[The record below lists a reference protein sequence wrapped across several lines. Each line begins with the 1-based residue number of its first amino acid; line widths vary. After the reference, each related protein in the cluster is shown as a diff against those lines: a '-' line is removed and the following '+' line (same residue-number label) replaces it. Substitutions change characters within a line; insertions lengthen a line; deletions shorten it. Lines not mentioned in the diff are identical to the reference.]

1 MSSLPTSTDEVG
13 SSLVAIRQPG
23 HDGQGAPMR
32 VGVVL
37 SGGGLRGAGHVGV
50 LQQLVAHRIP
60 IHIIVGSSAGAIIA
74 AYYAAVGLT
83 LDELVADARSF
94 RGRHLL
100 AHSLNVRLHLRADRW
115 LRRLSGLIPARLTQL
130 EDASFDRLHHG
141 IRAMGIVCHDLG
153 RNRPCYFATGSERG
167 VRVTDAV
174 RASAS
179 IPVLFPSIQV
189 NGDEECLRLT
199 DGGVSDCLPIAFA
212 QRPPLSA
219 THLIVSDCRWLPL
232 HPPENGDHL
241 VYVRPHLLKTGTLR
255 APSSTLAAAV
265 RQGAA
270 AVTDEILQRLRAW
283 QSMLMTSEAGT
294 AYGEAR

>member
-1 MSSLPTSTDEVG
+1 MPSLQTSTDEVR
-13 SSLVAIRQPG
+13 SSLAAIRQPD
-23 HDGQGAPMR
+23 HDGQGPPMR

-50 LQQLVAHRIP
+50 LQQLVAHQIP
-60 IHIIVGSSAGAIIA
+60 IHVIVGSSAGAIIA

-83 LDELVADARSF
+83 LDELVTDARSF
-94 RGRHLL
+94 RGRHLF

-115 LRRLSGLIPARLTQL
+115 LRGLSGLIPARL
-130 EDASFDRLHHG
+130 
-141 IRAMGIVCHDLG
+141 AMGIVCHDLK
-153 RNRPCYFATGSERG
+153 RNRPCYFATGSEHG
-167 VRVTDAV
+167 VRVSEAV

-179 IPVLFPSIQV
+179 IPGLFPSIPV
-189 NGDEECLRLT
+189 TGDEGCLKLT

-219 THLIVSDCRWLPL
+219 THLIVSDCRWLSL
-232 HPPENGDHL
+232 HPPQPADHL

-270 AVTDEILQRLRAW
+270 AVTDEVLQRLRGW
-283 QSMLMTSEAGT
+283 RNMLMTQESGT